1 MKRTITFAVAIVLLT
16 TALRADERRLSA
28 AFLDG
33 IGLKY
38 TGKILI
44 QNDRKAITAF
54 SSDGDIQRAL
64 FSLRS
69 APIASHPV
77 GSVYQSRAALGTSVM
92 PAYLM
97 ALFAEAATTAGV
109 DPRLMVAVAG
119 RESAYRSN
127 AISPVGACGLM
138 QLMPK
143 TARFLGV
150 QNIFDERENVFA
162 GARYLKT
169 LLDTFNGDLDLTLAA
184 YNAGPGAVAKY
195 RGVPPYRETVAYV
208 ANVRSRYA
216 RLVAE

>member
-16 TALRADERRLSA
+16 TGLRADERKLSA
-28 AFLDG
+28 AFLSG

-54 SSDGDIQRAL
+54 AADGDIQRAL

-69 APIASHPV
+69 TPIASHPV
-77 GSVYQSRAALGTSVM
+77 GSVYQSRAAVRGSV
-92 PAYLM
+92 PAYLT
-97 ALFAEAATTAGV
+97 ALFAEAAETAGV
-109 DPRLMVAVAG
+109 DPRLIVAVAG

-127 AISPVGACGLM
+127 AMSPVGACGLM

-150 QNIFDERENVFA
+150 QNIFDERENIFA
-162 GARYLKT
+162 GARYLRT

-208 ANVRSRYA
+208 ANVRSRYQ